1 MCLCC
6 TVRVYVECEKNDT
19 EERNGVW
26 ISPKHLAMVLHA
38 PTSAAT
44 AEVVLQKGA
53 LLLVEGSDADPNE
66 VAARVAQMVGGL
78 GVNI

>member
-1 MCLCC
+1 
-6 TVRVYVECEKNDT
+6 
-19 EERNGVW
+19 
-26 ISPKHLAMVLHA
+26 MVLHA